1 MKTGGENFPSFYKGV
16 KSLKKIA
23 IMNNKGGTL
32 KTTTATSIA
41 SILSQTPE
49 NNVLLVDAD
58 GQGNSS
64 VTFGENPVE
73 YYYTLYDLLMSD
85 EDIPLKQILVELKPN
100 LNLLPSN
107 SDLDYLDQDVWSNQ
121 SQYPF
126 PFTLLRNALRS
137 KFEDSRTH
145 IIFDASPS
153 MNLVNMNILAYVDT
167 VIIPFEAEET
177 ALKGIVKM
185 IDKIEEFR
193 AEYNPKLQIGALL
206 PVKIE
211 ARTNLH
217 QQILDEATAYAE
229 DNDIFIFNHGIPK
242 SIKHAESVT
251 QDGLPSVETI
261 RNNRAVQSYYKF
273 TNELIERDVL

>member
-1 MKTGGENFPSFYKGV
+1 MKR
-16 KSLKKIA
+16 IA
-23 IMNNKGGTL
+23 IMSNKGGTL
-32 KTTTATSIA
+32 KTTTATSLA
-41 SILSQTPE
+41 SILSQKPE
-49 NNVLLVDAD
+49 NDVLLADAD
-58 GQGNSS
+58 GQGNAS

-73 YYYTLYDLLMSD
+73 YYNTLYDLLMSD
-85 EDIPLKQILVELKPN
+85 DEIALEDVLVELKPN
-100 LNLLPSN
+100 LHLLPSN

-121 SQYPF
+121 KSYPF
-126 PFTLLRNALRS
+126 PFTLLKNALRG
-137 KFEDSRTH
+137 FLEAPRTH

-185 IDKIEEFR
+185 IDKIDEFR
-193 AEYNPKLQIGALL
+193 SEYNPNLQIGALL

-229 DNDIFIFNHGIPK
+229 DNDIFKFKQGIPK

-251 QDGLPSVETI
+251 TAGQPSVETI
-261 RNNRAVQSYYKF
+261 RNNRAVQAYFKF
-273 TNELIERDVL
+273 TESLIERNVL

>member
-1 MKTGGENFPSFYKGV
+1 M
-16 KSLKKIA
+16 KKIVTFS
-23 IMNNKGGTL
+23 NKGGVL
-32 KTTTATSIA
+32 KTTTATSLA
-41 SILSQTPE
+41 SILSQNPE

-58 GQGNSS
+58 GQGNAS

-73 YYYTLYDLLMSD
+73 YYNTLYDLLMTD
-85 EDIPLKQILVELKPN
+85 KEIELEDILVELKPN
-100 LNLLPSN
+100 LHLLPSN

-121 SQYPF
+121 KDYPF
-126 PFTLLRNALRS
+126 PFTLLKRAITS
-137 KFEDSRTH
+137 KYEASRTH

-153 MNLVNMNILAYVDT
+153 MNLVNMNILAYVDE

-185 IDKIEEFR
+185 IDKIDEFR
-193 AEYNPKLQIGALL
+193 SEYNPNLQIGALL

-217 QQILDEATAYAE
+217 QQILDEAVAYAE
-229 DNDIFIFNHGIPK
+229 DNDIFIFKQGIPK

-251 QDGLPSVETI
+251 QEGLPSVETI
-261 RNNRAVQSYYKF
+261 KNNRAVQSYYKF
-273 TNELIERDVL
+273 VDELIERNVL